1 MDSHSGSIEAG
12 GFQLRY
18 QIEGMGTPTIV
29 IGSARKEPRLFSP
42 HLREHLRLV
51 FLDHRGFA
59 APPQPNR
66 PDVICAR
73 DLGRRHR
80 ARTPRSWA

>member
-1 MDSHSGSIEAG
+1 MDSQSGSIEAG

-18 QIEGMGTPTIV
+18 QIEGTGMPTIV
-29 IGSARKEPRLFSP
+29 IGSALKESRLFSP

-59 APPQPNR
+59 TPPQP
-66 PDVICAR
+66 D
-73 DLGRRHR
+73 
-80 ARTPRSWA
+80 